1 MTEQDIPSELS
12 ESDAHQ
18 RYATAVAAFIT
29 VQQSESFSEEAVELA
44 MKTMGQLQYYT
55 SAFLTPFA
63 DASLM
68 EVKSQIKFTSKVA
81 DRVCQR

>member
-1 MTEQDIPSELS
+1 MG

-29 VQQSESFSEEAVELA
+29 VQQSDSFSEEAVELA

-55 SAFLTPFA
+55 SVFLTPFA
-63 DASLM
+63 DARLM
-68 EVKSQIKFTSKVA
+68 EVKSRLS
-81 DRVCQR
+81 